1 LAFPDEE
8 MDASVVAE
16 GPMGMGSWVVGLFVL
31 FVVGFIIVML
41 GAQRPADGSK
51 TGRTNT
57 ATVL

>member
-1 LAFPDEE
+1 

-41 GAQRPADGSK
+41 GAQRPADG
-51 TGRTNT
+51 
-57 ATVL
+57 